1 MLDKRL
7 LLATMIAV
15 TPMAAQGAPARP
27 IVLGKGDAARI
38 VPAKVREPLVI
49 RLESNPST
57 GYAWRVLRQ
66 VNVTVA
72 QPIRTKRAPSTPAGL
87 VGAPEIASIQVTPLR
102 RGNASL
108 VLAYGPAYDQKA
120 KPEQTLRFHFSAK

>member
-7 LLATMIAV
+7 LATMIAMI
-15 TPMAAQGAPARP
+15 PIAAQGAPTKTT
-27 IVLGKGDAARI
+27 VLGKGDAARL
-38 VPAKVREPLVI
+38 VPVKAREPLTI

-72 QPIRTKRAPSTPAGL
+72 QPIRTKRAPNTPAGL
-87 VGAPEIASIQVTPLR
+87 VGAPEMASIHVTPLR

-108 VLAYGPAYDQKA
+108 VVAYGPAYDPNA
-120 KPEQTLRFHFSAK
+120 KPEQTLRFRFSVR

>member
-7 LLATMIAV
+7 LAIMIGMMPV
-15 TPMAAQGAPARP
+15 MAQGAPMKT
-27 IVLGKGDAARI
+27 IVLGKGDAGRI
-38 VPAKVREPLVI
+38 VPVKADKPLTI

-72 QPIRTKRAPSTPAGL
+72 QPIKTKRAPSTPAGL
-87 VGAPEIASIQVTPLR
+87 VGAPEMASIQVTPLR

-108 VLAYGPAYDQKA
+108 VLAYGPAYDRSA
-120 KPEQTLRFHFSAK
+120 KPEQTLRFRFSVK